1 MGVCNGN
8 RIMKPKLGRLIKV
21 ENIRPK
27 FGALTSYNYLRVKDN
42 WGVEMNLMFTDRQLL
57 EAEKR
62 AAKNPEDVVQ
72 KITFKQWLRS

>member
-1 MGVCNGN
+1 V
-8 RIMKPKLGRLIKV
+8 KPKLGRIIKI
-21 ENIRPK
+21 ENDNPK
-27 FGALTSYNYLRVKDN
+27 FGALKSYSFLRVKDS

>member
-1 MGVCNGN
+1 
-8 RIMKPKLGRLIKV
+8 MKPKLGRIIKI
-21 ENIRPK
+21 ENDNPK
-27 FGALTSYNYLRVKDN
+27 FGALKSYSFLRVKDS

>member
-1 MGVCNGN
+1 V
-8 RIMKPKLGRLIKV
+8 KPKLGRIIKID
-21 ENIRPK
+21 NYKPK
-27 FGALTSYNYLRVKDN
+27 FGALKSYSFLRVRDN

>member
-1 MGVCNGN
+1 
-8 RIMKPKLGRLIKV
+8 MKPKLGRIIKI
-21 ENIRPK
+21 ENDNPK
-27 FGALTSYNYLRVKDN
+27 FGALKKYNFLRVKDS
-42 WGVEMNLMFTDRQLL
+42 WGVEMNLMFTNRQLL

>member
-1 MGVCNGN
+1 
-8 RIMKPKLGRLIKV
+8 MKPKLGRIIKI
-21 ENIRPK
+21 ENDNPK
-27 FGALTSYNYLRVKDN
+27 FGALKKYNFLRVKDN
-42 WGVEMNLMFTDRQLL
+42 WGVEMNLMFTDSQLL

>member
-1 MGVCNGN
+1 
-8 RIMKPKLGRLIKV
+8 MKPNLGRIIKI
-21 ENIRPK
+21 ENDNPK
-27 FGALTSYNYLRVKDN
+27 FGALKKYNFLRVKDS

-62 AAKNPEDVVQ
+62 ADKNPEVVVQ

>member
-1 MGVCNGN
+1 
-8 RIMKPKLGRLIKV
+8 MKPKLGRIIKI
-21 ENIRPK
+21 ENDNPK
-27 FGALTSYNYLRVKDN
+27 FGALKKYNFLRVKDS

-62 AAKNPEDVVQ
+62 AAKNPEDIVQ

>member
-1 MGVCNGN
+1 
-8 RIMKPKLGRLIKV
+8 MKPKLGRIIKI
-21 ENIRPK
+21 ENDNPK
-27 FGALTSYNYLRVKDN
+27 FGALKKYNFLRVKDN

>member
-1 MGVCNGN
+1 
-8 RIMKPKLGRLIKV
+8 MKPKLGRIIKI
-21 ENIRPK
+21 ENDNPK
-27 FGALTSYNYLRVKDN
+27 FGALKQYNFLRVKDS

>member
-1 MGVCNGN
+1 
-8 RIMKPKLGRLIKV
+8 MKPKLGRIIKI
-21 ENIRPK
+21 ENDNPK
-27 FGALTSYNYLRVKDN
+27 FGELKSYNFLRVKDN

-72 KITFKQWLRS
+72 KITLKQWLRS

>member
-1 MGVCNGN
+1 
-8 RIMKPKLGRLIKV
+8 MKPKLGRIIKI
-21 ENIRPK
+21 ENDNPK
-27 FGALTSYNYLRVKDN
+27 FGALKKYNFLRVKDS

-57 EAEKR
+57 EAENR

>member
-1 MGVCNGN
+1 
-8 RIMKPKLGRLIKV
+8 MKPKLGRIIKI
-21 ENIRPK
+21 ENDNPK
-27 FGALTSYNYLRVKDN
+27 FGALKKYSFLRVKDS

>member
-1 MGVCNGN
+1 
-8 RIMKPKLGRLIKV
+8 MKPKLGRIIKI
-21 ENIRPK
+21 ENDNPK
-27 FGALTSYNYLRVKDN
+27 FGALKSYSFLRVKDN

>member
-1 MGVCNGN
+1 
-8 RIMKPKLGRLIKV
+8 MKPKLGRIIKIQ
-21 ENIRPK
+21 NDNHK
-27 FGALTSYNYLRVKDN
+27 FGALKKYNFLRVKDS

>member
-1 MGVCNGN
+1 
-8 RIMKPKLGRLIKV
+8 MKPKLGRIIKI
-21 ENIRPK
+21 ENDNPK
-27 FGALTSYNYLRVKDN
+27 FGALKKYNFLRVRDN

>member
-1 MGVCNGN
+1 
-8 RIMKPKLGRLIKV
+8 MKPKLGRIIKI
-21 ENIRPK
+21 ENDNPK
-27 FGALTSYNYLRVKDN
+27 FGALKKYNFLRVKDS